1 MYNND
6 YIIAVDENGQPYIA
20 HAYTTDGKGSN
31 SRQGIRNGFK
41 AGIGSG
47 LRAAWGS
54 LSGRKPKYDQKEFK
68 NGRWNYIYD
77 EAKKAA
83 KKAWGSKVG
92 RFIDEHDAGVS
103 ERLMARRAS
112 RKAKQSAKKGDR
124 DAAKYYAR
132 RSRELN
138 QESAAERN
146 RAKRTV
152 DAARQKAYDSTV
164 GRVKDYLGYDER
176 EARDKAYQALL
187 NGSYNERTEAGKRH
201 RLKETQ
207 DAYAKTL
214 LGRYDQWNSRRKV
227 KKATKK

>member
-20 HAYTTDGKGSN
+20 HAFGD
-31 SRQGIRNGFK
+31 GIRKKWGELT
-41 AGIGSG
+41 G
-47 LRAAWGS
+47 RATT
-54 LSGRKPKYDQKEFK
+54 YVQKIKRPDGTF
-68 NGRWNYIYD
+68 RYIYD
-77 EAKKAA
+77 TAKKAG

-146 RAKRTV
+146 RAKRTA

>member
-20 HAYTTDGKGSN
+20 HAFGD
-31 SRQGIRNGFK
+31 GIRKKWGELT
-41 AGIGSG
+41 G
-47 LRAAWGS
+47 RATT
-54 LSGRKPKYDQKEFK
+54 YVQKIKRPDGTF
-68 NGRWNYIYD
+68 RYIYD
-77 EAKKAA
+77 TAKKAG

-152 DAARQKAYDSTV
+152 DAARQKAYDKTV

>member
-20 HAYTTDGKGSN
+20 HAFGD
-31 SRQGIRNGFK
+31 GIRKKWGELT
-41 AGIGSG
+41 G
-47 LRAAWGS
+47 RATT
-54 LSGRKPKYDQKEFK
+54 YVQKIKRPDGTF
-68 NGRWNYIYD
+68 RYIYD
-77 EAKKAA
+77 TAKKAG

-227 KKATKK
+227 KNATKK

>member
-20 HAYTTDGKGSN
+20 HAFGD
-31 SRQGIRNGFK
+31 GIRKKWGELT
-41 AGIGSG
+41 G
-47 LRAAWGS
+47 RATT
-54 LSGRKPKYDQKEFK
+54 YVQKIKRPDGTF
-68 NGRWNYIYD
+68 RYIYD
-77 EAKKAA
+77 TAKKAG
-83 KKAWGSKVG
+83 KKAWASKAG

-214 LGRYDQWNSRRKV
+214 LGRYDQWNSHRKV

>member
-20 HAYTTDGKGSN
+20 HAFGD
-31 SRQGIRNGFK
+31 GIRKKWGELT
-41 AGIGSG
+41 G
-47 LRAAWGS
+47 RATT
-54 LSGRKPKYDQKEFK
+54 YVQKIKRPDGTF
-68 NGRWNYIYD
+68 RYIYD
-77 EAKKAA
+77 TAKKAG

-112 RKAKQSAKKGDR
+112 RKAKQSAKSGDR

-138 QESAAERN
+138 QESASERN

-152 DAARQKAYDSTV
+152 DAARKKAYDKTV
-164 GRVKDYLGYDER
+164 GRAKDWLGYDER

-227 KKATKK
+227 KQATKK

>member
-6 YIIAVDENGQPYIA
+6 YIIAVDANGQPYIA
-20 HAYTTDGKGSN
+20 HAFGD
-31 SRQGIRNGFK
+31 GIRKKWGELT
-41 AGIGSG
+41 G
-47 LRAAWGS
+47 RATT
-54 LSGRKPKYDQKEFK
+54 YVQKIKRPDGTF
-68 NGRWNYIYD
+68 RYIYD
-77 EAKKAA
+77 TAKKAG

>member
-20 HAYTTDGKGSN
+20 HAFGD
-31 SRQGIRNGFK
+31 GIRKKWGELT
-41 AGIGSG
+41 G
-47 LRAAWGS
+47 RATT
-54 LSGRKPKYDQKEFK
+54 YVQKIKRPDGTF
-68 NGRWNYIYD
+68 RYIYD
-77 EAKKAA
+77 TAKKAG

-214 LGRYDQWNSRRKV
+214 LGRYDQWNSRQKV

>member
-20 HAYTTDGKGSN
+20 HAFGD
-31 SRQGIRNGFK
+31 GIRKKWGELT
-41 AGIGSG
+41 G
-47 LRAAWGS
+47 RATT
-54 LSGRKPKYDQKEFK
+54 YVQKIKRPDGTF
-68 NGRWNYIYD
+68 RYIYD
-77 EAKKAA
+77 TAKKAG

>member
-1 MYNND
+1 MYSND

-20 HAYTTDGKGSN
+20 HAFGDRIRKKWGELTGRATTYVQKIKRPDGTF
-31 SRQGIRNGFK
+31 R
-41 AGIGSG
+41 
-47 LRAAWGS
+47 
-54 LSGRKPKYDQKEFK
+54 
-68 NGRWNYIYD
+68 YIYD
-77 EAKKAA
+77 TAKKAG

-112 RKAKQSAKKGDR
+112 RKAKQSAKNGDR

-152 DAARQKAYDSTV
+152 KAARDKAYDSTV
-164 GRVKDYLGYDER
+164 GRAKDWLGYDER

-214 LGRYDQWNSRRKV
+214 LGRYDRWNSRRKV